1 MSKKKDTWEA
11 ITGTLRAA
19 IPSSEYQTWFSRLRP
34 VALEPRRAVLEV
46 PNKFVATWLEDRY
59 LSNLQRAFQENL
71 KALPEIRFTYP
82 IQRPQG
88 TSSRSRTIRSSS
100 SAQSTGL
107 FPELTFARF
116 VSANSNRF
124 ALSCARA
131 VADGK
136 ALDYSPL
143 YIYGTTG
150 SGKTHL
156 LHAIGNQLVGTDPL
170 ASVRYLPLRDLSS
183 QFSRAARSRNLMAF
197 RGQLENLDFL
207 LLDNVHRLDGQENL
221 QHHLVPLLDPVRDTR
236 PKIVVAGKN
245 PPAQVRKLIP
255 QLRSR
260 LEGGLLVE
268 IQAPEPATKIK
279 VIAASAK
286 EHNLT
291 VPDDVAFFLATAA
304 KDLKMLQR
312 YLTALETYASLHDG
326 AVELSTA
333 KWIVHNKNT
342 DALSVSSIQRLS
354 AEYFN
359 ITLSKLLSNKKDRV
373 FSYPRQIAM
382 YLSRRLTDASY
393 KEIGKAFGNKDHST
407 IIYAVKRIEAERRKK
422 TQVREDIRRIQKL
435 LV

>member
-1 MSKKKDTWEA
+1 ME
-11 ITGTLRAA
+11 
-19 IPSSEYQTWFSRLRP
+19 
-34 VALEPRRAVLEV
+34 
-46 PNKFVATWLEDRY
+46 
-59 LSNLQRAFQENL
+59 
-71 KALPEIRFTYP
+71 
-82 IQRPQG
+82 
-88 TSSRSRTIRSSS
+88 
-100 SAQSTGL
+100 
-107 FPELTFARF
+107 
-116 VSANSNRF
+116 
-124 ALSCARA
+124 
-131 VADGK
+131 
-136 ALDYSPL
+136 
-143 YIYGTTG
+143 
-150 SGKTHL
+150 
-156 LHAIGNQLVGTDPL
+156 
-170 ASVRYLPLRDLSS
+170 
-183 QFSRAARSRNLMAF
+183 F

-207 LLDNVHRLDGQENL
+207 FLDNVHRLDGQENL
-221 QHHLVPLLDPVRDTR
+221 QTHLVPLLDPVRDTR

-268 IQAPEPATKIK
+268 IKPPEPATKIK

-291 VPDDVAFFLATAA
+291 IPDDVAFFLATAA
-304 KDLKMLQR
+304 KDLKRLQR
-312 YLTALETYASLHDG
+312 YLTALETYASLHNG

-333 KWIVHNKNT
+333 KWIVHNKST

-382 YLSRRLTDASY
+382 YLSRKLTDASY

-435 LV
+435 LG